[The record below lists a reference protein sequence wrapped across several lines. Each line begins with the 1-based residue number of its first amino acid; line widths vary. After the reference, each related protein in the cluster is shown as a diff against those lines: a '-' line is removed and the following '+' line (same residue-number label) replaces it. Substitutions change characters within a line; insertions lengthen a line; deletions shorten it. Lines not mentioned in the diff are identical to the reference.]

1 MEAWFWVLLFIAF
14 YAYFGY
20 GLLLAL
26 WVKWVPKRIVPIQQE
41 KPEVT
46 LLIAAYNEIAY
57 MPEKIENCRAQTY
70 PNLKIVFVTDGST
83 DGSAEW
89 LSRQDGIQVYHQP
102 ERRGK
107 MAAINR
113 VMREIQSPYTVFT
126 DANTWLNPEAIE
138 RLVAHFADPT
148 VGVVAGEKRI
158 RQESQAT
165 AEVGEGLYWKYES
178 TLKTWDAQVY
188 SACGAAGELYAIR
201 TPLFEELES
210 DTLLD
215 DFVLSLKIV
224 MRGFR
229 IAYEPQAYAAESAS
243 LNSQEELKRKI
254 RICAGGFQSMVR
266 LHPLLWKYG
275 KFSFQYVSHRILR
288 WTIVP
293 FSLPFL
299 FLLNVLLVDQHQHPI
314 YIFFLF
320 GQTFFYLLALLGWWA
335 EKRGKKSKILSI
347 PYYLVMMNYAAW
359 AGFFRYQKGK
369 QSVVWEKAQRA
380 G

>member
-1 MEAWFWVLLFIAF
+1 MEVWFWLFLFIAF
-14 YAYFGY
+14 YAYIGY
-20 GLLLAL
+20 GILLGI
-26 WVKWVPKRIVPIQQE
+26 WVKFTPKRLRPTRLDT
-41 KPEVT
+41 PEVT
-46 LLIAAYNEIAY
+46 LLIAAYNEKDY
-57 MPEKIENCRAQTY
+57 MPDKVENCRLQSY

-83 DGSAEW
+83 DGTEDW
-89 LSRQDGIQVYHQP
+89 LRQQDGIQVFHQP

-113 VMREIQSPYTVFT
+113 VMREIQSPITVFT

-138 RLVAHFADPT
+138 KLVAHFADPS

-158 RQESQAT
+158 RQENQAT
-165 AEVGEGLYWKYES
+165 AEVGEGLYWTYES
-178 TLKTWDAQVY
+178 KLKTWDAQVF

-201 TPLFEELES
+201 THLFEELES

-215 DFVLSLKIV
+215 DFVLSLRIV
-224 MRGFR
+224 MKGFR
-229 IAYEPQAYAAESAS
+229 IAYEAEAYAAESAS

-266 LHPLLWKYG
+266 LHPLLWNYG
-275 KFSFQYVSHRILR
+275 VFSFQYVSHRILR
-288 WTIVP
+288 WTLVP
-293 FSLPFL
+293 FSLPL
-299 FLLNVLLVDQHQHPI
+299 LLVLNALLVKAHPI
-314 YIFFLF
+314 YAVLMV
-320 GQTFFYLLALLGWWA
+320 GQMGFYSLAFLGWLA
-335 EKRGKKSKILSI
+335 EKRGRKSKLLSI
-347 PYYLVMMNYAAW
+347 PYYVVMMNYAAW